1 MKQFL
6 SILIFLSF
14 LVCSTNAQETQ
25 RPESYNYKQGVEA
38 LQNNDLEKALEFLN
52 KELQE
57 HKDNGYA
64 FVWLAVIRNYLEE
77 YGKALTAANSS
88 IRYIPKEDS
97 VFRYFISIFFA
108 YDNRS
113 SGGSISLQSSREIT
127 HLVKSMLS

>member
-14 LVCSTNAQETQ
+14 LVCSTNAQEIQ

-57 HKDNGYA
+57 HKDNLRMA
-64 FVWLAVIRNYLEE
+64 RCHQELFRRVW
-77 YGKALTAANSS
+77 KSF
-88 IRYIPKEDS
+88 DS
-97 VFRYFISIFFA
+97 CELINQVYPQRGFCIQ
-108 YDNRS
+108 
-113 SGGSISLQSSREIT
+113 SLGFQYQG
-127 HLVKSMLS
+127 